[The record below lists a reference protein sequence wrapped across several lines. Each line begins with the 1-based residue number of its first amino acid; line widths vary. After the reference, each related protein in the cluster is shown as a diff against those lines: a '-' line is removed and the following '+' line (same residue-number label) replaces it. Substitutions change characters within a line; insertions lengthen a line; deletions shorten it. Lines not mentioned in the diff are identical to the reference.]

1 MLQVLAEN
9 HSICNRCSVCYP
21 MVFLH
26 THTCGVC
33 ALRNCLWCCVVLHVI
48 SLLFLSVS
56 ADYLFEL
63 ADCSASLFVFRDAS
77 LVVLHVSFPEEA
89 VSWLC

>member
-1 MLQVLAEN
+1 MLKITVYVIN
-9 HSICNRCSVCYP
+9 V
-21 MVFLH
+21 VFVIPWSSF
-26 THTCGVC
+26 THTRGVC
-33 ALRNCLWCCVVLHVI
+33 AVRNCLWCCVVLHVI